1 MWLLGE
7 NMKSGTCPKCGS
19 NEILADLR
27 VRGGEGHP
35 MYVGIVEPEPAN
47 RPFIWSPKN
56 EQSQFTA
63 HVCGACGYTEYYAVN
78 FHALNEGRK
87 KGFKSS

>member
-1 MWLLGE
+1 
-7 NMKSGTCPKCGS
+7 MKSGTCPKCGS
-19 NEILADLR
+19 NEILPELR
-27 VRGGEGHP
+27 VHGGQAHP

-56 EQSQFTA
+56 EQSQFSA
-63 HVCGACGYTEYYAVN
+63 YVCSACCYTEYYAIN
-78 FHALNEGRK
+78 YKALNEGRK